1 MAREFTNNM
10 KQPTRSQE
18 HRSTDPMFILLFFHG
33 RQTSEWMHPKKAVA
47 VKRASSVEGVMG
59 YTRGRG
65 RALFQRMSLT
75 YYLYQ
80 ISPHP
85 FRRRIWRT
93 MIGGGGGGQK
103 GCLVMFVSKMHR
115 RAPGLYRALDGRT
128 MISLK
133 SMNASPII
141 LVNQSASSR
150 TSMQMCARKYMESS
164 GVPG

>member
-1 MAREFTNNM
+1 VDAPEKSSSGEESEFGRRCHGVYKRKRESFIPTNVLDILFIPNI
-10 KQPTRSQE
+10 PAPF
-18 HRSTDPMFILLFFHG
+18 STTHLADND
-33 RQTSEWMHPKKAVA
+33 
-47 VKRASSVEGVMG
+47 
-59 YTRGRG
+59 
-65 RALFQRMSLT
+65 
-75 YYLYQ
+75 
-80 ISPHP
+80 
-85 FRRRIWRT
+85 WR
-93 MIGGGGGGQK
+93 GGGQK